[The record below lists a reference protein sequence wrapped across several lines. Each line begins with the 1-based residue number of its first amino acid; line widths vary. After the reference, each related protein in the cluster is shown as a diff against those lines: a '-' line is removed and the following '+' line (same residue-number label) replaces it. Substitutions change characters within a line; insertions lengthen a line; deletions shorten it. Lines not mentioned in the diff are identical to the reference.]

1 MLLCLLHP
9 PQCSTSLTAKW
20 SCCLTRWVVSGFVG
34 SWYPPLSDR
43 MCAYTTLSSMTVSTS
58 HNPCSLSWRDSELSS
73 AAARFEPWLHS
84 TTIGGCMT
92 VMPCSTFACSNFKFM
107 CESLVCLRTFV
118 FNVCVTLL
126 AGASNRCLNSFCVND
141 AQVFTEELFA
151 GDARPHWFRK
161 QSSSSLSQAV
171 RAEPSAPP
179 FQTVIVLVLTILR
192 RDLLICIRRDSS
204 SGHSYPY

>member
-1 MLLCLLHP
+1 
-9 PQCSTSLTAKW
+9 
-20 SCCLTRWVVSGFVG
+20 
-34 SWYPPLSDR
+34 
-43 MCAYTTLSSMTVSTS
+43 
-58 HNPCSLSWRDSELSS
+58 
-73 AAARFEPWLHS
+73 
-84 TTIGGCMT
+84 
-92 VMPCSTFACSNFKFM
+92 M

-126 AGASNRCLNSFCVND
+126 AGASNRCLNSFSGVND

-151 GDARPHWFRK
+151 GNARPQWSRR
-161 QSSSSLSQAV
+161 QSASSLSQAV
-171 RAEPSAPP
+171 RAEPCAPP